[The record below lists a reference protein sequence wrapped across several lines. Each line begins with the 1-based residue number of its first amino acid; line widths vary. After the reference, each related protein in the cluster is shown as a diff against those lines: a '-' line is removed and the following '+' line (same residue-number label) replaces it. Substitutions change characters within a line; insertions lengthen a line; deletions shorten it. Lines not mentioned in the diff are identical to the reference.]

1 MFWQCY
7 GDYSGQR
14 NIKRFGRY
22 VMAKLEE
29 WNYDYAYRLYVTES
43 LRLQGEQ
50 KYIGTSFEEI
60 LHPPKE
66 IDGAQIVADIM
77 KRAGLKAR

>member
-1 MFWQCY
+1 MFWRCY
-7 GDYSGQR
+7 GDYSGRR

-22 VMAKLEE
+22 VQAKLDK
-29 WNYDYAYRLYVTES
+29 WNYDYAYRLYITES
-43 LRLQGEQ
+43 LKLQGEQ
-50 KYIGTSFEEI
+50 KYICASFDEI

-66 IDGAQIVADIM
+66 INGAEIVADIM